1 MNVKSLLRKFN
12 CKKNTTVQ
20 LYQING
26 DLVWKTSEISLKK
39 AIEVQSL
46 QKMEVEKFDLS
57 TFDLSP
63 SEQNRKLL
71 KIWIVNRQNLSP
83 ARKTSDQ
90 DGILILKDLLSNVTI
105 GRKYVNLSRE
115 ESGVEWSA
123 TVSSDSL
130 LNIPSSILS
139 SEVKEWNFNRESKN
153 IVFSSSSPKETED
166 CDANIKTS
174 SKHEA
179 LTSEAHEVS
188 NPNEQGHSIQLQ
200 FMTSHWNTTL
210 RRAAR
215 SLTRHAF
222 FTFLIIG
229 LDIIMLSSTTNP
241 LMILPVIF
249 GDIWYIS
256 RIAQKDRF

>member
-1 MNVKSLLRKFN
+1 MNTNSLLSKSGL
-12 CKKNTTVQ
+12 KKSTDVQ
-20 LYQING
+20 LYKNDG
-26 DLVWKTSEISLKK
+26 DLVWKAPKISIENLLKLP
-39 AIEVQSL
+39 A
-46 QKMEVEKFDLS
+46 MEVENFTVSIENNKKCLV
-57 TFDLSP
+57 
-63 SEQNRKLL
+63 
-71 KIWIVNRQNLSP
+71 IWIANQQNLSP

-188 NPNEQGHSIQLQ
+188 NPNKQGHSIQLQ

-210 RRAAR
+210 RKAAR